1 MVNVRQFFNLK
12 KSDMKTKSNPTIKRA
27 VLQVFP
33 NLASNFRGHD
43 LIKEVRIVTG
53 RKHVYGDSVLRKL
66 RVLKAEGKIN
76 YELAGPKDESLYKKL

>member
-1 MVNVRQFFNLK
+1 MKQ
-12 KSDMKTKSNPTIKRA
+12 KSSPTIKQA
-27 VLQVFP
+27 VLQEFKMLP
-33 NLASNFRGHD
+33 DNFRGHD

-53 RKHVYGDSVLRKL
+53 RKYVYGDSVLRKL